1 MLKKKKGN
9 FEEFLWILQE
19 FMEKYV
25 KCPHDVPSA
34 LHLGSHG
41 SSFIV
46 LNCDSPWKPRHNAS
60 WHGCQNVIEATWWL
74 PLENPAGGQFQQNQ
88 GDEKWSSLERRF
100 QGRDASLFA
109 MKSSTFSDILGLGHT
124 SGRWSTFILQ
134 CYFQTSEQENLV
146 ILDIHWRYIQNIL
159 CNLQMK

>member
-1 MLKKKKGN
+1 MRAEKKKRKFRRIFVNSSGVYG
-9 FEEFLWILQE
+9 EICQVSTWCPLCVTLGESWIFL
-19 FMEKYV
+19 
-25 KCPHDVPSA
+25 HR
-34 LHLGSHG
+34 
-41 SSFIV
+41 
-46 LNCDSPWKPRHNAS
+46 DSPWKPRHNTS

-109 MKSSTFSDILGLGHT
+109 MKSSIFSDILGLGHT

-146 ILDIHWRYIQNIL
+146 ILDIHWRYVQNIL